1 MLTVNQAENKYL
13 VSFSNVS
20 IFNVL
25 NSKEVE
31 AKLRPIISQQESKL
45 TLSFTGVDFIN
56 SSGLEVLIN
65 LYKESKRSNSDFNL
79 INISNNLKDLMKLVE
94 LDQFFNLN

>member
-1 MLTVNQAENKYL
+1 MLTVNQAENRYL
-13 VSFSNVS
+13 VSFANVS

-45 TLSFTGVDFIN
+45 TLSFTGVDFID

-65 LYKESKRSNSDFNL
+65 LYKESKRSNSGFNL